1 MRSLAALLIAIC
13 LGGLTGQPALAEKRV
28 ALAIGNA
35 NYRNT
40 ARLANPINDA
50 AIVADMFRKA
60 NFDFVILRT
69 DLTANEMRR
78 ALRDFGDRARDADV
92 AVIYYA
98 GHGIEV
104 DGNNYLI
111 PIDAALDRDT
121 DVYDEALPIDRL
133 LVAVEPAKQLRLII
147 MDACRDNPFART
159 MKRTVATRAI
169 GRGLAKV
176 EPSSPN
182 TMIAFAAKAG
192 FTAFDGDGKNSPYAT
207 ALTAHLTTP
216 GLDIRKAFGFVRDD
230 VLKATGN
237 KQEPFIYGSLGGNDV
252 ALVPAPAAAP
262 TIADRNEAIRRD
274 YEFAERVGTHEA
286 WDFFLATYP
295 NGFYSNL
302 ALAQRNKLAAEEKT
316 RAALDEKARLAAEGA
331 KQTEQT
337 KAAAE
342 AKAAEDARIAA
353 ERNKAQEEARVA
365 QAERANAAAQAKAAE
380 QARIAAEK
388 AKKADDEK
396 AAREQAAAEKK
407 AREAAAQ
414 AKAAEEARLAAEKAT
429 RERIAKAEAD
439 ARIAAEK
446 AKAAETARLAE
457 EVRAAE
463 LQKAI
468 DAAEA
473 ERARVAAE
481 AKSQEQK
488 LALLSP
494 PDKPDDGKPAAD
506 QVPRLLLTELRRVGC
521 FTGSIDGSWNDA
533 AQKSVGLFNKY
544 AGTRLDTKVASLD
557 ALDLLQH
564 RNERVCPLVCEHGY
578 KADGDTCTQIICK
591 EGFELNG
598 DDECVMTRKKPEATR
613 PERAPSA
620 NLAPPAPREP
630 APGRGGRCAARSCS
644 QALGGC
650 MRRCSRNSVDCS
662 HCNSAYNSC
671 LSTGT
676 FVGRVCHEVGLA
688 RN

>member
-1 MRSLAALLIAIC
+1 MRSLAALLVAIC
-13 LGGLTGQPALAEKRV
+13 LGGLTSQPALAEKRV
-28 ALAIGNA
+28 ALTIGNA

-40 ARLANPINDA
+40 AHLANPINDA
-50 AIVADMFRKA
+50 AMVADMLRKA
-60 NFDFVILRT
+60 NFDFVSLRT

-78 ALRDFGDRARDADV
+78 ALRDFGDKAHDADI

-159 MKRTVATRAI
+159 MKRTVAARAI

-176 EPSSPN
+176 EPTSPN

-192 FTAFDGDGKNSPYAT
+192 FTAFDGDGKNSPYAI

-216 GLDIRKAFGFVRDD
+216 GLDVRKAFGFVRDD

-252 ALVPAPAAAP
+252 ALVPAPAPQAAASA
-262 TIADRNEAIRRD
+262 ADRNEAIRRD
-274 YEFAERVGTHEA
+274 YELAERVGTREA

-302 ALAQRNKLAAEEKT
+302 ALAQRNKLAAEEKA
-316 RAALDEKARLAAEGA
+316 RAASNERERLAGEGA
-331 KQTEQT
+331 MQAEQA

-342 AKAAEDARIAA
+342 AKAAEDVRIAA
-353 ERNKAQEEARVA
+353 EKKKAQEEAKVA
-365 QAERANAAAQAKAAE
+365 QAERANAVAQAKAAE
-380 QARIAAEK
+380 EARIAAEK
-388 AKKADDEK
+388 ARKADDEK
-396 AAREQAAAEKK
+396 AAREQAAAEKR
-407 AREAAAQ
+407 AQEAVAQ
-414 AKAAEEARLAAEKAT
+414 
-429 RERIAKAEAD
+429 
-439 ARIAAEK
+439 
-446 AKAAETARLAE
+446 AKAAETARLAAEKATQERIARAEADAKAAAERAKAAEAARIAE
-457 EVRAAE
+457 EARTAE

-468 DAAEA
+468 DAAK
-473 ERARVAAE
+473 AAE
-481 AKSQEQK
+481 AKTPEQK
-488 LALLSP
+488 PSGQLAMLSP
-494 PDKPDDGKPAAD
+494 PDKPDDGKPTAD
-506 QVPRLLLTELRRVGC
+506 QIPRLLLTELRRVGC

-564 RNERVCPLVCEHGY
+564 RSERVCPLVCDHGY
-578 KADGDTCTQIICK
+578 KANGDSCIQIICQ
-591 EGFELNG
+591 EGFELNDG
-598 DDECVMTRKKPEATR
+598 DECVRTKRKPEAAK

-620 NLAPPAPREP
+620 NLAPPAPRE
-630 APGRGGRCAARSCS
+630 GVSGGGRCAARSCS

-650 MRRCSRNSVDCS
+650 MRRCSRNGVDCS

-671 LSTGT
+671 MRTGT
-676 FVGRVCHEVGLA
+676 FIGHVCHEVGLA